1 MYAQIKQEYFNN
13 HKDQFVKE
21 IIQAIS
27 TDDFSTVIESVTA
40 TNMNQLPVCSWKE
53 TLAYVIAYEDDE
65 KLKEVAKDLGDQ
77 LLKQKKD
84 INSAIICYI
93 ISKELSIVTDLWKKR
108 ALYQI
113 RKLGIDKNEAL
124 FHLFQKTILLRSACG
139 QQQSNEDVDLI
150 VGDFSEFLNAEQ
162 QSFIAMKY
170 LASTSSV
177 NQKVQNLKHKLFCSN
192 VQIQRSFQ
200 QPQMAYIPERIN
212 IQVQ

>member
-1 MYAQIKQEYFNN
+1 
-13 HKDQFVKE
+13 
-21 IIQAIS
+21 
-27 TDDFSTVIESVTA
+27 
-40 TNMNQLPVCSWKE
+40 
-53 TLAYVIAYEDDE
+53 
-65 KLKEVAKDLGDQ
+65 
-77 LLKQKKD
+77 LKQKKD

-124 FHLFQKTILLRSACG
+124 FHLFQKTILLKSACG

-177 NQKVQNLKHKLFCSN
+177 N
-192 VQIQRSFQ
+192 
-200 QPQMAYIPERIN
+200 
-212 IQVQ
+212 